1 MFISFCHT
9 NPSAHLCSL
18 NNDTDTCLV
27 VVEQKFTRI
36 ITAAGGGR
44 VFSGLFLQIKLYF
57 LSSIILYE
65 LYGGK

>member
-1 MFISFCHT
+1 MFISFCLT

-18 NNDTDTCLV
+18 NNDFDRCLV

-36 ITAAGGGR
+36 ITAAGGGI